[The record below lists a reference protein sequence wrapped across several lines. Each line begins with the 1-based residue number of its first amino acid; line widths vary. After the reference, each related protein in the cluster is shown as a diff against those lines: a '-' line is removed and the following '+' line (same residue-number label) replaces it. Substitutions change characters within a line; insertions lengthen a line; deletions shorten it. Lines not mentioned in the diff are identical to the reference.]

1 MNNNIIP
8 GNLETV
14 RTYYINKMIIPEGN
28 TLVIKKE
35 KIINKKIEIRR
46 IGYLAKI
53 RKIEYAFWLNK
64 LSFLCV
70 KDKYACKRNINLL

>member
-8 GNLETV
+8 KSLETV

-35 KIINKKIEIRR
+35 QIINEKIEVKR

-53 RKIEYAFWLNK
+53 QKRLEKVFWLNK

-70 KDKYACKRNINLL
+70 KDKYA